1 MGTRRQA
8 ADKPIIHRIPH
19 RRRRKIIAAAANFP
33 DRLCLCDD
41 GDCDCDCDDCICLSV
56 TVSPRL
62 AQLSSALTRARAPRT
77 WLPPGH
83 ASDAA
88 APVRLDSVFVRP
100 RSAGRRR
107 RERRARTNLML
118 ATTSS
123 ESQSRRNP

>member
-56 TVSPRL
+56 CHAGS
-62 AQLSSALTRARAPRT
+62 LSSARLGPDERACPHV
-77 WLPPGH
+77 LGC
-83 ASDAA
+83 
-88 APVRLDSVFVRP
+88 
-100 RSAGRRR
+100 
-107 RERRARTNLML
+107 RRATHRMPPRPC
-118 ATTSS
+118 A
-123 ESQSRRNP
+123 